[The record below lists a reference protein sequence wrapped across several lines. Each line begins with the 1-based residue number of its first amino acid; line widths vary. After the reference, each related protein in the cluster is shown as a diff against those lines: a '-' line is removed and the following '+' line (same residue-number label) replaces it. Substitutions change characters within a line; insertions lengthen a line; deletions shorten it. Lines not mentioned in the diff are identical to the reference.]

1 MSTKLTA
8 IENEKR
14 FNSQTIARIEAT
26 LADSPENYQLRIH
39 LAELLLQAD
48 RPEDALREAAT
59 VLQDEPDHADALR
72 IAVRAARAAGKP
84 DRAERYLRLL
94 TALGHEMGT
103 ETTPE
108 DASEEEDDEQ
118 EEQPHR
124 VLPLRV
130 VQGGIADESW
140 RVERADVKL
149 ADVGGL
155 ESVKRRL
162 DLSIFALLRNAE
174 MRKYY
179 GQSIRG
185 GLLLY
190 GPPGCGKTF
199 VARATAGEMGAR
211 FLPVGL
217 SDVLDSYTGETERK
231 LHTMFETARRNA
243 PCVLF
248 IDEID
253 AMGRRRSLQ
262 RAGAERNLVNQL
274 LTEMDS
280 VGANNDGV
288 FILGATNHLWDVDTA
303 LRRPGRFDRVIFVAP
318 PDREARRAILA
329 FNMRERT
336 AEGIDLAAVG
346 AMTEGYSGADLA
358 HLCETAA
365 EFAMED
371 SMRAGKV
378 RPIQLQDFRA
388 ALQDVK
394 SSTRPWLETARD
406 YAMFANESGTYDDLL
421 AYLRS
426 IKMA

>member
-14 FNSQTIARIEAT
+14 FNTQTIASIEAT
-26 LADSPENYQLRIH
+26 LAESPGNCQLRVH
-39 LAELLLQAD
+39 LADLLMEAE
-48 RPEDALREAAT
+48 RPEDALREATT

-94 TALGHEMGT
+94 TALGHEMAT

-108 DASEEEDDEQ
+108 EEVEEDDD
-118 EEQPHR
+118 EQPAR

-130 VQGGIADESW
+130 VQGGIGDESW

-155 ESVKRRL
+155 DSVKRRL

-179 GQSIRG
+179 GRSIRG

-280 VGANNDGV
+280 VGNNNDGV

-318 PDREARRAILA
+318 PDREARKAILA

-336 AEGIDLAAVG
+336 AESIDLAAVG

-371 SMRAGKV
+371 SMRTGKV